1 MNEHEHTQ
9 LLGPGPEWVEPRI
22 ADLLARDIAAGRT
35 REALRCF
42 VDPDSALRLDR
53 HPAAP
58 GREEKEMGYQTID
71 VRKLTP
77 TIGAEIHGV
86 DLSRTLG
93 NQQYEDIHQALVE
106 NLVIF
111 FRDQTI
117 SVDQQKDF
125 GRRFGKLHIHPAA
138 PKGLEQHPEILV
150 IKADEKSKRVAGEE
164 WHSDVSCDP
173 EPPMGSILYLTTV
186 PPDGGGDTMFANMYR
201 AYETLSEPIRN
212 LLVGLTAV
220 HDGEH
225 VFRGRYG
232 LKDEGKVFPRSE
244 HPVIRTH
251 PVTGKKLLFVN
262 RGFTT
267 RIVQLKRDESAAVL
281 EMLFRHIET
290 PELHCRFKWQVN
302 SIAFWD
308 NRCAQHHALWDYFP
322 AKRYGHRVTIC
333 GDKPFYRA

>member
-1 MNEHEHTQ
+1 
-9 LLGPGPEWVEPRI
+9 
-22 ADLLARDIAAGRT
+22 
-35 REALRCF
+35 
-42 VDPDSALRLDR
+42 
-53 HPAAP
+53 
-58 GREEKEMGYQTID
+58 MGYQKIE

-77 TIGAEIHGV
+77 NIGAEIREV
-86 DLSRTLG
+86 DLSKTLG
-93 NQQYEDIHQALVE
+93 NLEYEEIHQALME

-111 FRDQTI
+111 FLDQTI
-117 SVDQQKDF
+117 TVDQQKEF

-150 IKADEKSKRVAGEE
+150 IKADENSKRVAGEE

-201 AYETLSEPIRN
+201 AYETLSEPVRKM
-212 LLVGLTAV
+212 LEGLTAI

-225 VFRGRYG
+225 VYRGRYG
-232 LKDEGKVFPRSE
+232 MNDEGKVFPRSE

-281 EMLFRHIET
+281 EMLYRHIET
-290 PELHCRFKWQVN
+290 PELHCRFKWQPN

-308 NRCAQHHALWDYFP
+308 NRCVQHHALWDYYP

-333 GDKPFYRA
+333 GDKPV

>member
-1 MNEHEHTQ
+1 
-9 LLGPGPEWVEPRI
+9 VKARI
-22 ADLLARDIAAGRT
+22 ADLLARDIAAYRT
-35 REALRCF
+35 REAMTAMFRPPGFCSTLG
-42 VDPDSALRLDR
+42 P

-71 VRKLTP
+71 VHKVTP
-77 TIGAEIHGV
+77 TIGAEIQGV

-93 NQQYEDIHQALVE
+93 NQQYEEIHQALME

-244 HPVIRTH
+244 HPVVRTH

-267 RIVQLKRDESAAVL
+267 RIVQLKRGESAAVL

-290 PELHCRFKWQVN
+290 PELHCRFKWQAN

-333 GDKPFYRA
+333 GDKPF